1 MNIIFITVSDRNNVS
16 DRHIYSDLMRKF
28 RNEGQKTFLSPTPGE
43 QLDWI
48 LVIDDASKG
57 YPKPGSKE
65 YKN

>member
-1 MNIIFITVSDRNNVS
+1 MNVRSLLLSCFA
-16 DRHIYSDLMRKF
+16 LMWLDSIAANIGKF